1 MCSVVSI
8 QLRKNALNS
17 LLHGVLRY
25 GELIRNLLVR
35 VAGGD
40 EAQHDDFCC
49 VRARSLTCWA
59 TWNESSGELA
69 GLGDREHPGWRG
81 SIFDS
86 PGRVQILGQTCVV
99 IISGAPGSALAVC
112 FE

>member
-49 VRARSLTCWA
+49 QGQITHM
-59 TWNESSGELA
+59 
-69 GLGDREHPGWRG
+69 LGDLERELGRIGGIVTENIPAGANPS
-81 SIFDS
+81 SIRQD
-86 PGRVQILGQTCVV
+86 
-99 IISGAPGSALAVC
+99 VC
-112 FE
+112 RYWVRRAS